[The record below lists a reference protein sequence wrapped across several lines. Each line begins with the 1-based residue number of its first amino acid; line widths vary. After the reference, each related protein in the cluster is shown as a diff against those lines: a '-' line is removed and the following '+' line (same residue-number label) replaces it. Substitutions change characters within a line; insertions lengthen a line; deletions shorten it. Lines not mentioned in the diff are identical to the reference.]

1 MKLFKKR
8 NLMLFVIEKYM
19 NYRYKPMKTQ
29 RFILHLR
36 HMPLLKKSFSDTVLL
51 LDRFD
56 FDSDGNKPRTSK
68 TNTQYKEL
76 SVQTKH
82 YNYDDDS
89 V

>member
-1 MKLFKKR
+1 MTTIAL
-8 NLMLFVIEKYM
+8 I
-19 NYRYKPMKTQ
+19 
-29 RFILHLR
+29 
-36 HMPLLKKSFSDTVLL
+36 KKSFSDTVLL

-89 V
+89 AFEKDLFVAVISEENDTGKETIGILHNIVIYL